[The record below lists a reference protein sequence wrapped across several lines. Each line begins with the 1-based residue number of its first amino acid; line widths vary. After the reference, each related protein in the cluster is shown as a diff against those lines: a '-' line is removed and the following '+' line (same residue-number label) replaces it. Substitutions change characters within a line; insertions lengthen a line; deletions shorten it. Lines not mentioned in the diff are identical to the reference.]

1 MDTAARD
8 QTVQALRSAVH
19 AGDLSALED
28 LLAEDVQWYGDGPAG
43 ACRSRDDVL
52 AMLGQRRDDGFEHH
66 PASVQVIGDH
76 PLLQVEVTGEH
87 GRSSVW
93 LALVLDP
100 AGRIILMR
108 DYPGF
113 ETAEHDLTITAGSG
127 SWTPA
132 PGGQDEVPRL
142 GVRDLVPFIA
152 VADVE
157 RSVAFYR
164 LLGMTVRETHRPD
177 DRLEW
182 ALVKNEGAELM
193 LTSAGEAVE
202 PREPAVLFYLYAPDL
217 AGLRDHLLRQ
227 GAWPGRIV
235 DGSPG
240 PRQEMRVTDPDGYC
254 LMIAQTE
261 EAA

>member
-1 MDTAARD
+1 MDTVARQ
-8 QTVQALRSAVH
+8 QTVQALRSAVN
-19 AGDLSALED
+19 AGDVSALED

-52 AMLGQRRDDGFEHH
+52 AMLDQRRDDGFEHH
-66 PASVQVIGDH
+66 PASVQVIGHH
-76 PLLQVEVTGEH
+76 PLLQVDVTAED

-100 AGRIILMR
+100 AGRIIRMQ
-108 DYPGF
+108 DYPSS
-113 ETAEHDLTITAGSG
+113 ETAERDLTITAGSG
-127 SWTPA
+127 PVRSA
-132 PGGQDEVPRL
+132 PVGQDGVSRL
-142 GVRDLVPFIA
+142 GVHDLVPFIA

-164 LLGMTVRETHRPD
+164 LLGMTVHETHRPD

-193 LTSAGEAVE
+193 LARAGEAVE
-202 PREPAVLFYLYAPDL
+202 PREQAVLFYLYAPDL
-217 AGLRDHLLRQ
+217 AALRDHLLSQ

-240 PRQEMRVTDPDGYC
+240 PRQEMWVSDPDGYC
-254 LMIAQTE
+254 LMIAQAE
-261 EAA
+261 EPV